1 MRRALALALALFGC
15 GGEPATTTDILVTL
29 PFDVVFPQAQDPDV
43 PVSHAPDLAS
53 HDAAAGAEDGDGAT
67 IDAPDSK
74 AGAPDA
80 ISSDGALRS
89 ECTPGTQRCTGA
101 KHREHCTP
109 DGQWT
114 PMDGCALATACHPPT
129 GACAP
134 VVCEPQSSQCASSF
148 ATQKCL
154 PSGTGWEAAH
164 ACPAG
169 IGCKDGKCFDSGCL
183 SRALLLVDASSSM
196 GVHWETVQAS
206 IQAVIAAN
214 PKATFGLLPF
224 PSEAKPCTVSGTP
237 AVAIDDKAP
246 DAVGAWFQTHPPF
259 GQTPLVDA
267 LAAVAANAG
276 AIFGP
281 GGGSLVVI
289 SDGADTCA
297 FPLEADPITREAK
310 IVTALADSTA
320 GLLQSG
326 VQTWVV
332 GYAYEGSTGQLD
344 AIAEAGGTPAGKWLP
359 AGTEQ
364 ELTVALK
371 GIARDL
377 KACLAD

>member
-1 MRRALALALALFGC
+1 MERMLCLAMALVGC
-15 GGEPATTTDILVTL
+15 GGEPATTADIMVTL
-29 PFDVVFPQAQDPDV
+29 PFDVVFAEADAGAQADTLVLDAV
-43 PVSHAPDLAS
+43 ASDLAGGNDEADTTLEDQDTAAPADTGTT
-53 HDAAAGAEDGDGAT
+53 DAGT
-67 IDAPDSK
+67 PPK
-74 AGAPDA
+74 Q
-80 ISSDGALRS
+80 
-89 ECTPGTQRCTGA
+89 CTPGALQCTGA
-101 KHREHCTP
+101 KHREKCTQ
-109 DGQWT
+109 DGHWT
-114 PMDGCALATACHPPT
+114 TTDGCALATACHPPT
-129 GACAP
+129 GTCAP

-169 IGCKDGKCFDSGCL
+169 VGCKDGKCFDSGCL

-237 AVAIDDKAP
+237 AVAIDDQAP

-267 LAAVAANAG
+267 LAAVAASAG

-297 FPLEADPITREAK
+297 FPLEADPIAREAK
-310 IVTALADSTA
+310 IVAALTDSTSA
-320 GLLQSG
+320 LLESG

-344 AIAEAGGTPAGKWLP
+344 AIAEAGGTPAGTWLP

-377 KACLAD
+377 KTCLAD